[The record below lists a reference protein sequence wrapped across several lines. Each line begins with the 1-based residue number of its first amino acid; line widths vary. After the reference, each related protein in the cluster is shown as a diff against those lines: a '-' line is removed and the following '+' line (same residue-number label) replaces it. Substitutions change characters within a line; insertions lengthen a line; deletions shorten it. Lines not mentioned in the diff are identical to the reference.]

1 MLPLGKTGSATGLMV
16 DDAAADGDLLSMTQ
30 ERAEVLDHNARL
42 YFDLDPNGQGTNLYS
57 FYSEYTD
64 YLDER
69 NLIDVSKLIISG
81 LPTVTLCLISDF
93 INFSLINI
101 KRRKREPRLLRRTP
115 KRLRR
120 RRRKKLL
127 SKLKRIVVCPQ

>member
-1 MLPLGKTGSATGLMV
+1 MSMIALGKTGSATGLMV

-69 NLIDVSKLIISG
+69 NLIDVSKFIISEDSI
-81 LPTVTLCLISDF
+81 LCHYAFESILTD
-93 INFSLINI
+93 
-101 KRRKREPRLLRRTP
+101 
-115 KRLRR
+115 
-120 RRRKKLL
+120 
-127 SKLKRIVVCPQ
+127 VGVAQY